1 MRLQR
6 SLPRCWR
13 NQIILLVVVL
23 ACAVC
28 ACASAYN
35 ARPKLVVIIVIDQFR
50 GDYLERYHDQFGDGG
65 FKLFLDRGAYFTDCN
80 YDYANTRTAPGHATL
95 LTGSYTSGH
104 GIVANEWWDP
114 QKKKRVTSVEDDT
127 TKLVGIEPDV
137 RAAQTELGRG
147 VSHDTPGASP
157 HNLMGDTLGDEL
169 KLATGGKARVFAVSL
184 KDRAAVLPAGFSGDG
199 AYWIDAKSG
208 DWITSTYYRPDLP
221 DWVRNFNAPQP
232 GEGRAK
238 KYWNREWKDSDG
250 TTLGSTAPRNS
261 NSKDGVPAGF
271 YEVVGSTPFAN
282 DYQFEFARELV
293 LYEKLGAGP
302 STDLLV
308 ISLSANDILGHQVG
322 PDSPQMR
329 GMALALDRQL
339 AEFFDFLRHQIGMAS
354 VWMALSADHGVA
366 PLPDFAKT
374 LRLPAANLD
383 TKALREQINFLLS
396 KKYSKKADYVV
407 DLDYPLA
414 WLNEEAYN
422 GLLAADSASKKES
435 DAETD
440 AGEAMKQVGLA
451 GYFTKSQLARG
462 DTPAT
467 EIGRRYA
474 HSYSPEGGWYV
485 IGIPRPFQVGSAHG
499 TDHAT
504 PFSYDTHVPL
514 AFYGLAF
521 QPGVYR
527 THAEPVDLAVTL
539 ASLLGINA
547 PAQATG
553 RVLIEALAPP
563 HHSTAS
569 PTPSSNDPSYPP
581 PTSHPAPAGGTQ

>member
-1 MRLQR
+1 MRF
-6 SLPRCWR
+6 PR
-13 NQIILLVVVL
+13 ILRLALVAL
-23 ACAVC
+23 ALLGSIPGAF
-28 ACASAYN
+28 ASAYN
-35 ARPKLVVIIVIDQFR
+35 ARPKLVVVIVIDQFR
-50 GDYLERYHDQFGDGG
+50 GDYLERYRDQFGDGG
-65 FKLFLDRGAYFTDCN
+65 FRVFLDRGAYFTDCN

-95 LTGSYTSGH
+95 FTGSYTSGH

-114 QKKKRVTSVEDDT
+114 QRKKRVTSVEDDT
-127 TKLVGIEPDV
+127 QQLVG
-137 RAAQTELGRG
+137 AGKTG
-147 VSHDTPGASP
+147 PGASP
-157 HNLMGDTLGDEL
+157 HNLMSDTLGDEL

-184 KDRAAVLPAGFSGDG
+184 KDRAAVLSAGFSGDA
-199 AYWIDAKSG
+199 AYWIDPKNG

-221 DWVRNFNAPQP
+221 EWVRNFN
-232 GEGRAK
+232 GSHRAE
-238 KYWNREWKDSDG
+238 KYWNREWKEKDSDG
-250 TTLGSTAPRNS
+250 TVLGSTAPRKGKN
-261 NSKDGVPAGF
+261 KDSTPAGF

-282 DYQFEFARELV
+282 DYQLEFARELI

-302 STDLLV
+302 ATDLLV

-329 GMALALDRQL
+329 SMALELDRSL
-339 AEFFDFLRHQIGMAS
+339 AEFFNFLGHQIGMAN
-354 VWMALSADHGVA
+354 VWMALSADHGIA

-383 TKALREQINFLLS
+383 AKGLREQINSLLS
-396 KKYSKKADYVV
+396 RKYAKKAEYLL

-414 WLNEEAYN
+414 WLSEDAFA
-422 GLLAADSASKKES
+422 GHKEG
-435 DAETD
+435 DAEAE
-440 AGEAMKQVGLA
+440 AGEAMKQAGLA

-462 DTPAT
+462 ETPAT

-485 IGIPRPFQVGSAHG
+485 IGIPTPFNVGITKG

-521 QPGVYR
+521 QPGIYR

-547 PAQATG
+547 PAKATG
-553 RVLIEALAPP
+553 RVLIEALQPP
-563 HHSTAS
+563 HRSATTLSVQPTTS
-569 PTPSSNDPSYPP
+569 PAT
-581 PTSHPAPAGGTQ
+581 APAGGTE

>member
-1 MRLQR
+1 MRL
-6 SLPRCWR
+6 PRPLSVA
-13 NQIILLVVVL
+13 LLLLGVMPSAL
-23 ACAVC
+23 
-28 ACASAYN
+28 ASAYN
-35 ARPKLVVIIVIDQFR
+35 AHPKLIVVIVIDQFR
-50 GDYLERYHDQFGDGG
+50 GDYLERYRDQFGDGG
-65 FKLFLDRGAYFTDCN
+65 FRLFLDRGAYFTDCN

-95 LTGSYTSGH
+95 FTGSYTSGH

-127 TKLVGIEPDV
+127 TKLVGV
-137 RAAQTELGRG
+137 GGGKTG
-147 VSHDTPGASP
+147 PGASP
-157 HNLMGDTLGDEL
+157 HNLLSDTLGDEL
-169 KLATGGKARVFAVSL
+169 KLATGGKARVFAISL
-184 KDRAAVLPAGFSGDG
+184 KDRAAVLPAGFSGDA
-199 AYWIDAKSG
+199 AYWIDQKSG

-221 DWVRNFNAPQP
+221 EWVRNFNSSH
-232 GEGRAK
+232 RAE

-250 TTLGSTAPRNS
+250 NTLGSTASRS
-261 NSKDGVPAGF
+261 GKDGAPAGF
-271 YEVVGSTPFAN
+271 YEIVGSTPFAN
-282 DYQFEFARELV
+282 DYQLEFAKELV
-293 LYEKLGAGP
+293 LYEKLGTG
-302 STDLLV
+302 SVTDLLV

-329 GMALALDRQL
+329 GMALELDRQL
-339 AEFFDFLRHQIGMAS
+339 AEFFNFLGHQIGMAN

-366 PLPDFAKT
+366 PLPEFAKT

-383 TKALREQINFLLS
+383 AKALREQINSLLS
-396 KKYSKKADYVV
+396 KKYAKKADYVL

-414 WLNEEAYN
+414 WLNEDAFA
-422 GLLAADSASKKES
+422 GIFLGHKES
-435 DAETD
+435 EDEAD
-440 AGEAMKQVGLA
+440 AGEAMKQAGLA

-462 DTPAT
+462 ETPPT

-485 IGIPRPFQVGSAHG
+485 VGIPSPFLVGITKG
-499 TDHAT
+499 TDHAS

-521 QPGVYR
+521 QPGTYR

-553 RVLIEALAPP
+553 RVLTEALPPP
-563 HHSTAS
+563 HHSTAAS
-569 PTPSSNDPSYPP
+569 AAP
-581 PTSHPAPAGGTQ
+581 PAGGTQ

>member
-1 MRLQR
+1 MRF
-6 SLPRCWR
+6 PR
-13 NQIILLVVVL
+13 ILCL
-23 ACAVC
+23 ALA
-28 ACASAYN
+28 ALALLGSIPGAFASAYN
-35 ARPKLVVIIVIDQFR
+35 ARPKLVVVIVIDQFR

-65 FKLFLDRGAYFTDCN
+65 FRVFLDRGAYFTDCN

-95 LTGSYTSGH
+95 FTGSYTSAH

-114 QKKKRVTSVEDDT
+114 QKKKRVTSVEDDA
-127 TKLVGIEPDV
+127 TKLVGV
-137 RAAQTELGRG
+137 GKTG
-147 VSHDTPGASP
+147 PGASP
-157 HNLMGDTLGDEL
+157 HNLMSDTLGDEL

-184 KDRAAVLPAGFSGDG
+184 KDRAAVLPAGFSGDA
-199 AYWIDAKSG
+199 AYWIDPKSG

-221 DWVRNFNAPQP
+221 EWVRNFN
-232 GEGRAK
+232 GSHRAEK
-238 KYWNREWKDSDG
+238 FLNREWKDSDG
-250 TTLGSTAPRNS
+250 TVLGSTAPRHG
-261 NSKDGVPAGF
+261 KDGAPAGF

-282 DYQFEFARELV
+282 DYQLEFAKELV

-302 STDLLV
+302 ATDLLV

-329 GMALALDRQL
+329 SMALELDRSL
-339 AEFFDFLRHQIGMAS
+339 AEFFNFLGHQIGMAN
-354 VWMALSADHGVA
+354 VWMALSADHGIA
-366 PLPDFAKT
+366 PLPEFAKT

-383 TKALREQINFLLS
+383 AKTLRAQINSLLS
-396 KKYSKKADYVV
+396 KKYAKTADYLL

-414 WLNEEAYN
+414 WLNEDAFA
-422 GLLAADSASKKES
+422 GHKET
-435 DAETD
+435 DAEAD

-451 GYFTKSQLARG
+451 GFFTKSQLARG
-462 DTPAT
+462 ETPAT

-485 IGIPRPFQVGSAHG
+485 IGIPTPFNVGITKG

-504 PFSYDTHVPL
+504 PYSYDTHVPL

-521 QPGVYR
+521 QPGIYR

-547 PAQATG
+547 PAKATG
-553 RVLIEALAPP
+553 RVLIEALQPSHRSATAPSVQP
-563 HHSTAS
+563 ATSSATAS
-569 PTPSSNDPSYPP
+569 
-581 PTSHPAPAGGTQ
+581 AGGTE